1 MTLEFCVS
9 HILSSKRGSKIS
21 TWRGHKLVK
30 WLLLPIVKL
39 KNCFIMSYRHS
50 RILVVVLQLTHI
62 PKLCMCGPENL
73 LCNVLGSV
81 QVSYKQVFPNS
92 GPPQKC
98 LYCIH
103 NINIFCHILD
113 PPPPPKRAYTLLYL
127 NSKVF
132 DFKRLQKKNT
142 SCEL

>member
-1 MTLEFCVS
+1 MKYNLKGCAKNMTLEFCVS

-92 GPPQKC
+92 GPPPEM
-98 LYCIH
+98 L
-103 NINIFCHILD
+103 ILHTQYKHFWSYPR
-113 PPPPPKRAYTLLYL
+113 PPPNMLI
-127 NSKVF
+127 
-132 DFKRLQKKNT
+132 
-142 SCEL
+142 